1 MPVRTFRVRCR
12 DSRGMEHP
20 VEVTAPSL
28 YEGIAQALRAFRDSN
43 WRDENDRDAAVVVVN
58 VKQPQIEYKVRIGD
72 FETWLDSVG
81 KSLPKRV

>member
-1 MPVRTFRVRCR
+1 
-12 DSRGMEHP
+12 MEHP